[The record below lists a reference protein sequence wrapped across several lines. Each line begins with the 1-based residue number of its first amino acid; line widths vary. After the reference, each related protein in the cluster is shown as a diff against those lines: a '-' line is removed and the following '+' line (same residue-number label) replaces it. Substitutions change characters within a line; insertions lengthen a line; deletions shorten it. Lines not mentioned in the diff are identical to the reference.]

1 MLEMAAS
8 GAGVLQ
14 LRSVEYART
23 HGVRIHCRSSFT
35 EEPGTF
41 VVGEEETMERPLI
54 TAVTHSRD
62 EARVTLLG
70 VPDHPGVAGRI
81 FTALADANVNVD
93 MIIQNEPVSEGAS
106 ADMSFTVPRAD
117 LRTAREALD
126 PVVAEV
132 GIASVA
138 EDPAMGKVS
147 VVGAGMKSHPGVAA
161 RVFTT
166 LGEEG
171 INIEMISTSPIKI
184 SCVLSADEVDKAVRA
199 LHRAFELGADQIEA
213 EHPFPPQAQQGARV

>member
-1 MLEMAAS
+1 MSAS

-14 LRSVEYART
+14 LRSVEYARN

-70 VPDHPGVAGRI
+70 VPDHPGIAGRI

-93 MIIQNEPVSEGAS
+93 MIIQNEPETEGVGGRHVLHGPALGP
-106 ADMSFTVPRAD
+106 AHRA
-117 LRTAREALD
+117 R
-126 PVVAEV
+126 
-132 GIASVA
+132 
-138 EDPAMGKVS
+138 
-147 VVGAGMKSHPGVAA
+147 GAGPGRRRGRHQPRSPRTRRWA
-161 RVFTT
+161 RCP
-166 LGEEG
+166 
-171 INIEMISTSPIKI
+171 S
-184 SCVLSADEVDKAVRA
+184 SAPA
-199 LHRAFELGADQIEA
+199 
-213 EHPFPPQAQQGARV
+213 